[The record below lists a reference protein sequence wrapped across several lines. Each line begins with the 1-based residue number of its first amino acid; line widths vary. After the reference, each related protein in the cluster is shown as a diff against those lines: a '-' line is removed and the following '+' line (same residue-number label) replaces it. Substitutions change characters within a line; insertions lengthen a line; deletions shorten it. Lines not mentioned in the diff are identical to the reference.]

1 MNTSKNIYCFF
12 IGIVFSGW
20 LICIVACN
28 SNEPNEETLIQ
39 YTRASGA
46 YSEGRFVEAA
56 EMLLPLKSFQP
67 AMVLRGKS
75 LYFSDQSVEAEK
87 IFRTVLSLRPS
98 SAEAVIYLVR
108 ILKERGALDE
118 AESFVM
124 ALISDDPSDIRAFR
138 LAAEIS
144 FLKGTSGEL
153 QGRAY
158 LEKAVEASTEAALVF
173 LDRARYRWVSGN
185 GDGALADLQAAKV
198 LVPEDSPLFKSIS
211 ALERTIM
218 EVIE

>member
-1 MNTSKNIYCFF
+1 MNTSKNIYCVL
-12 IGIVFSGW
+12 IGIIFAV
-20 LICIVACN
+20 LITLIIACN
-28 SNEPNEETLIQ
+28 KNEPTEETLIQ
-39 YTRASGA
+39 YARASGA

-56 EMLLPLKSFQP
+56 EMLLPHKSFQP
-67 AMVLRGKS
+67 AIVLRGKS
-75 LYFSDQSVEAEK
+75 LYFSDQSTEAEK
-87 IFRTVLSLRPS
+87 IFRKVLSSRPS
-98 SAEAVIYLVR
+98 SAEALIYLVR
-108 ILKERGALDE
+108 ILKERGALEE
-118 AESFVM
+118 AESLVM

-144 FLKGTSGEL
+144 FLKGVSGEL

-173 LDRARYRWVSGN
+173 LDRARYRWISGN

-198 LVPEDSPLFKSIS
+198 LVLEDSPLFRSIS

-218 EVIE
+218 EVIK